1 MQKSLIYR
9 VKSGETVLT
18 ISELL
23 RMPPYKIIADNNL
36 TADVYAGQLL
46 VIKKIDRELYRIKPF
61 DTLESICA
69 KFSIKKEDFIA
80 YNGSDKVHFNILVY
94 V

>member
-1 MQKSLIYR
+1 MQKNLIYR

-23 RMPPYKIIADNNL
+23 RIPPYKIIADNNL
-36 TADVYAGQLL
+36 SSDLYTGQLL
-46 VIKKIDRELYRIKPF
+46 LIKRLDRELYRIKPF

-80 YNGSDKVHFNILVY
+80 YNGSEKVHFNILVY
-94 V
+94 I

>member
-46 VIKKIDRELYRIKPF
+46 VIKKLDRQLYRTKPF
-61 DTLESICA
+61 DTVDSICK
-69 KFSIKKEDFIA
+69 KFSILKEDFISF
-80 YNGSDKVHFNILVY
+80 NGAETVHFNILVY